1 MAWPSGFR
9 SANRCNSAHAGPI
22 PGASVPDQSQ
32 TTGPSK
38 TAGRFFSSSST
49 AAIAASDQ
57 LPRSCRRQLEPCRS
71 SASRVMGRW
80 LSDSSAIC
88 YQEEMHNDPLLQIL
102 ILLAASICVV
112 AGVRKLKLPAILG
125 YLVVG
130 MLLGPHALS
139 LAVDNETTQL
149 LADFGVVFLVFT
161 LGLEFSL
168 PRLVAMRWEVLGVGG
183 AQVLITTGVV
193 AAIVLAVFHTAPA
206 IAVVIGGAVAMS
218 STAIIISQLTEQSEN
233 NRTHGRVSVAICLF
247 QDLSFPLFLA
257 LISALAGGGAG
268 ADLQQ
273 IAAAVGSGVLAL
285 LLVLAAGRW
294 LLRPLFLLIAS
305 VRSAELFSLA
315 VLLAVLASAWATHKV
330 GLSLA
335 LGAFLAGMMLAETEF
350 RHQVEATIRSYKEVL
365 LGLFFITV
373 GMLLDVR
380 LLFRD
385 LALVTALLI
394 GMLVLKAAVVT
405 LVAEPAT
412 KSWFKSLRTGVV
424 VAQGG
429 EFGFALLTLSLRHEL
444 LDPAI
449 VQPLLAATVLSMVLS
464 PLLIR
469 QNRRIT
475 RTLLRESGRPT
486 TAALRETQATL
497 AVAEREHVVIC
508 GFGRV
513 GQNIARGLE
522 QTGFEYLA
530 LDVDPYRI
538 RVGRQAGD
546 PVIYGDAGQVKVLE
560 NVGLNRANCIVI
572 TFADPEVALRILRS
586 VRELRIDVPVLVR
599 TQDDSKLEELQK
611 AGATEVVPETFE
623 AALMLLSHL
632 LLLLKL
638 PVPRV
643 IRTVNDIRSDRYGM
657 LRQYFPAAGAEPL
670 DDSHAFREELHSVI
684 LPPHAWAVGR
694 SIAELAARGA
704 RASVSAVRRDGIVGR
719 EPSADPLLKE
729 GDVVVVCG
737 TPEDVEHA
745 ETLLLMG

>member
-1 MAWPSGFR
+1 MLAGKAWP
-9 SANRCNSAHAGPI
+9 
-22 PGASVPDQSQ
+22 
-32 TTGPSK
+32 
-38 TAGRFFSSSST
+38 
-49 AAIAASDQ
+49 
-57 LPRSCRRQLEPCRS
+57 
-71 SASRVMGRW
+71 
-80 LSDSSAIC
+80 LSFKFEDV
-88 YQEEMHNDPLLQIL
+88 MHNDPLLQIL
-102 ILLAASICVV
+102 ILLAASVCVV
-112 AGVRKLKLPAILG
+112 AGVRKLKLPAIMG
-125 YLVVG
+125 YLAVG
-130 MLLGPHALS
+130 MLLGPHALA

-183 AQVLITTGVV
+183 AQVLITTAIV
-193 AAIVLAVFHTAPA
+193 AAGSTLLFDVVPAVAL
-206 IAVVIGGAVAMS
+206 VIGGAVAMS

-233 NRTHGRVSVAICLF
+233 NRTHGRLAVAICLF

-257 LISALAGGGAG
+257 LVSVLTGRGQAADTRHIVGAIG
-268 ADLQQ
+268 
-273 IAAAVGSGVLAL
+273 IAVLAL

-294 LLRPLFLLIAS
+294 LLRPLFLIMAS

-315 VLLAVLASAWATHKV
+315 VLLAVLASAWATHAV

-350 RHQVEATIRSYKEVL
+350 RHQIEATIRSYREVL

-380 LLFRD
+380 LLVRHFPLVAAI
-385 LALVTALLI
+385 LA
-394 GMLVLKAAVVT
+394 GMLLLKVAVVT
-405 LVAEPAT
+405 VVAKPAT
-412 KSWFKSLRTGVV
+412 SSWFKSLRTGVV
-424 VAQGG
+424 VGQGG
-429 EFGFALLTLSLRHEL
+429 EFGFALLTLLLRREL

-469 QNRRIT
+469 HNRRIT
-475 RTLLRESGRPT
+475 RALLGESGPPKSE
-486 TAALRETQATL
+486 ALRETRATL
-497 AVAEREHVVIC
+497 AVAERDHVVIC

-513 GQNIARGLE
+513 GQNIARVLE
-522 QTGFEYLA
+522 QTGFEFIA
-530 LDVDPYRI
+530 LDLDGYRI

-546 PVIYGDAGQVKVLE
+546 PVIYGDATQVEVLE
-560 NVGLNRANCIVI
+560 NVGVARASCVVI
-572 TFADPEVALRILRS
+572 TFANPDVALRILRA
-586 VRELRIDVPVLVR
+586 VRELRADVPILVR
-599 TQDDSKLEELQK
+599 TQDDTKLEQLQS

-623 AALMLLSHL
+623 ASLMLLSHL

-643 IRTVNDIRSDRYGM
+643 IRTINGIRSHRYGM
-657 LRQYFPAAGAEPL
+657 LRQYFRDADAEHL

-694 SIAELAARGA
+694 SIAELAARGSS
-704 RASVSAVRRDGIVGR
+704 ASVSAVRRDGIVGR
-719 EPSADPLLKE
+719 EPSADTLFKE

-737 TPEDVEHA
+737 TPEAVEHA

>member
-1 MAWPSGFR
+1 M
-9 SANRCNSAHAGPI
+9 
-22 PGASVPDQSQ
+22 Q
-32 TTGPSK
+32 
-38 TAGRFFSSSST
+38 
-49 AAIAASDQ
+49 
-57 LPRSCRRQLEPCRS
+57 
-71 SASRVMGRW
+71 
-80 LSDSSAIC
+80 
-88 YQEEMHNDPLLQIL
+88 NDPLLQIL

-112 AGVRKLKLPAILG
+112 AGVRKLALPAILG
-125 YLVVG
+125 YLAVG

-139 LAVDNETTQL
+139 VAVDNETTRL

-183 AQVLITTGVV
+183 AQVLVTTGIV
-193 AAIVLAVFHTAPA
+193 AAVVIALFDAAPA
-206 IAVVIGGAVAMS
+206 VAVVIGGAVAMS

-233 NRTHGRVSVAICLF
+233 NRTHGRLSVAICLF

-268 ADLQQ
+268 AETKQ
-273 IAAAVGSGVLAL
+273 IVAAVGSAVLAL

-405 LVAEPAT
+405 LAAEPAT

-429 EFGFALLTLSLRHEL
+429 EFGFALLTLSLRREL

-469 QNRRIT
+469 HNRRIT
-475 RTLLRESGRPT
+475 RALLSESGSPT

-513 GQNIARGLE
+513 GQNIARVLE
-522 QTGFEYLA
+522 QTGFEYIA

-560 NVGLNRANCIVI
+560 NVGLTHASCIVI

-623 AALMLLSHL
+623 AALMMLSHL

-638 PVPRV
+638 PVSRV
-643 IRTVNDIRSDRYGM
+643 IRTVNGIRSDRYGM
-657 LRQYFPAAGAEPL
+657 LRQYFPAAGAELL

-684 LPPHAWAVGR
+684 LPPHAWAVGK
-694 SIAELAARGA
+694 SVAELSDRGSKAA
-704 RASVSAVRRDGIVGR
+704 VSAVRRDGIVGR
-719 EPSADPLLKE
+719 EPGPDTIFKV

-737 TPEDVEHA
+737 TPEAVEHA

>member
-1 MAWPSGFR
+1 
-9 SANRCNSAHAGPI
+9 
-22 PGASVPDQSQ
+22 
-32 TTGPSK
+32 
-38 TAGRFFSSSST
+38 
-49 AAIAASDQ
+49 
-57 LPRSCRRQLEPCRS
+57 
-71 SASRVMGRW
+71 
-80 LSDSSAIC
+80 
-88 YQEEMHNDPLLQIL
+88 MHTDPLLQIL

-139 LAVDNETTQL
+139 VAVDNETTQL

-183 AQVLITTGVV
+183 AQVVVTTGIV
-193 AAIVLAVFHTAPA
+193 AAIVIAVFDAAPA
-206 IAVVIGGAVAMS
+206 VAVVIGGAVAMS

-233 NRTHGRVSVAICLF
+233 NRTHGRLSVAICLF

-257 LISALAGGGAG
+257 LISALAGGGTG
-268 ADLQQ
+268 AHMEQ
-273 IAAAVGSGVLAL
+273 IAVAVGSAVLAL

-315 VLLAVLASAWATHKV
+315 VLLAVLASAWVTHKV

-385 LALVTALLI
+385 LGLVTALLI
-394 GMLVLKAAVVT
+394 GMLVLKATVVT

-429 EFGFALLTLSLRHEL
+429 EFGFALLTLLLRREL
-444 LDPAI
+444 SDPAI

-475 RTLLRESGRPT
+475 RALLGESGSPT

-497 AVAEREHVVIC
+497 AVAERDHVVIC

-513 GQNIARGLE
+513 GQNIARVLE
-522 QTGFEYLA
+522 QTGFEYIA

-560 NVGLNRANCIVI
+560 NVGLTRANCIVI

-638 PVPRV
+638 PVARV

-684 LPPHAWAVGR
+684 LPPHAWAVGK
-694 SIAELAARGA
+694 SVAELSDQGSKAA
-704 RASVSAVRRDGIVGR
+704 VSAVRRDGIVGR
-719 EPSADPLLKE
+719 EPGPDTIFKV

-737 TPEDVEHA
+737 TPEAVEHT